1 MLTLEDD
8 FPTNPGKSLS
18 RAQESSL
25 HAASGATR
33 TSPRSMKA
41 THIQLAVPH
50 NGTMSAYSLIS
61 VLGASLEGAQPNLI
75 TPAGSLLCRVFNMCW
90 VAALNSS
97 PRPEFFVMHHSDI
110 QAERGWLD
118 KLVCL
123 MDETGADVI
132 SCNVPIKDASGEL
145 STAVFH
151 FDGTFPRGDRLRM
164 DEAKKLPETFTMTD
178 LACIFPEKYKG
189 GKLLVNSGLWICK
202 FRDAK
207 KIMVEFPYE
216 TPEKGKGIELRE
228 MPWIENFFFHM
239 QDSIVRNG
247 DVFSDH
253 GLSEDWQASLD
264 WESFGLDY
272 RATSAVKVL
281 HFGNWVWE
289 FGGGK

>member
-1 MLTLEDD
+1 MTIQEDP
-8 FPTNPGKSLS
+8 FPTHTREQLS
-18 RAQESSL
+18 RVDESDFQAPSSAPQKPKRSL
-25 HAASGATR
+25 
-33 TSPRSMKA
+33 KD

-50 NGTMSAYSLIS
+50 NGITSAYSLIS
-61 VLGASLEGAQPNLI
+61 ILGASVEGAQPNII

-90 VAALNSS
+90 TAALNAS

-118 KLVCL
+118 KLVRL
-123 MDETGADVI
+123 MDETGADII

-151 FDGTFPRGDRLRM
+151 YDGIYPRGDRVRM
-164 DEAKKLPETFTMTD
+164 DEAKQLPDTFTIKE
-178 LACIFPEKYKG
+178 LEEKFPEKYKG
-189 GKLLVNSGLWICK
+189 GKLLVNSGLWICR

-207 KIMVEFPYE
+207 KIV
-216 TPEKGKGIELRE
+216 IEDAGSPLPSARE
-228 MPWIENFFFHM
+228 VPWIENFFFHM
-239 QDSIVRNG
+239 QDSITRNG
-247 DVFSDH
+247 DTFSDN

-264 WESFGLDY
+264 WENFGLDY

-289 FGGGK
+289 FGGSK